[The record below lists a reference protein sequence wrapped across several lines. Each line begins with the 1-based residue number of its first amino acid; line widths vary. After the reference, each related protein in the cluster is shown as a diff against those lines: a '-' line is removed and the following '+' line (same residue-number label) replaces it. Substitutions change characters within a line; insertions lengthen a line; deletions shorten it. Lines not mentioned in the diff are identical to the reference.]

1 MDSLA
6 APLLFVALSAPLLT
20 QFGAPQPQGPIA
32 TATALVEHVS
42 VAPGRTIA
50 VGLRLEL
57 PDDWHVYWSNPG
69 DSGLPTSV
77 HWSAPEGFRVSA
89 PTWPAPQR
97 FVSGPIA
104 SYGYAKDV
112 LLTSTIHVPEDWAG
126 GDVTLTATA
135 DWLVCHDDRGC
146 FPESAALKLEVPI
159 ALGEHA
165 PSSAAPLF
173 AAARAASPRALPG
186 SEARLVTHPEGTAL
200 RVRFP
205 EPVTTPGDETPP
217 ELRPDFD
224 LAAYEGLFFPFEA
237 GQVEPSAP
245 QRAKVE
251 GRTLELVL
259 VRPMDP
265 RLRPP
270 TSLAGVLVLRPRSGG
285 PPLSF
290 ELLAEPP
297 H

>member
-1 MDSLA
+1 MDPLA
-6 APLLFVALSAPLLT
+6 SPFLFLALAVSPSA
-20 QFGAPQPQGPIA
+20 QFGAPKPQGPIA
-32 TATALVEHVS
+32 AATAHAEHLS
-42 VAPGRTIA
+42 VAPGGTIS

-57 PDDWHVYWSNPG
+57 PDDWHVYWTNPG
-69 DSGLPTSV
+69 DSGLPTTV
-77 HWSAPEGFRVSA
+77 HWSAPEGLRVSA

-159 ALGEHA
+159 AAGE
-165 PSSAAPLF
+165 PSPSPAAPLF
-173 AAARAASPRALPG
+173 AAARAATPRAMPG
-186 SEARLVTHPEGTAL
+186 SEARLVMHPEGTAL

-205 EPVTTPGDETPP
+205 EPVMTPGDDTPA
-217 ELRPDFD
+217 ELRPEFD
-224 LAAYEGLFFPFEA
+224 LAAYESLFFPFES

-270 TSLAGVLVLRPRSGG
+270 TSLAGVLVLRPRSDG